1 MYVLIP
7 FERHLLDVIFIL
19 CCTFVTTISNFY
31 SMRKFILL
39 LAMLL
44 PLFAFEMNADEKE
57 VKWFPMC
64 IDTKFC

>member
-1 MYVLIP
+1 
-7 FERHLLDVIFIL
+7 
-19 CCTFVTTISNFY
+19 
-31 SMRKFILL
+31 MRKFILL

-57 VKWFPMC
+57 VMWFPMC